1 VISHTRERCAA
12 PRISVIFFSN
22 DHRCIGASSFGG
34 PAGLVAPKFSVTV
47 VPLALRPRLSPSVPL
62 SRYPCVRASAI
73 LPVSHVLQVFDDV
86 RKPASQHVPAVIQ
99 NVTVH
104 YLGEPNSTS
113 ISASI
118 FAREL
123 LQRQA
128 VLASPPPHPV
138 SRQRLPSSLPRA
150 SRLIALVHIP
160 LPDSARR
167 RQ

>member
-1 VISHTRERCAA
+1 MISHTRQRCAA
-12 PRISVIFFSN
+12 PRISVIFFCN

-113 ISASI
+113 ISAPI
-118 FAREL
+118 FAENCSSGRL
-123 LQRQA
+123 FW
-128 VLASPPPHPV
+128 
-138 SRQRLPSSLPRA
+138 RLPHLTRSVDSGYLRRSRA
-150 SRLIALVHIP
+150 P
-160 LPDSARR
+160 LA
-167 RQ
+167 